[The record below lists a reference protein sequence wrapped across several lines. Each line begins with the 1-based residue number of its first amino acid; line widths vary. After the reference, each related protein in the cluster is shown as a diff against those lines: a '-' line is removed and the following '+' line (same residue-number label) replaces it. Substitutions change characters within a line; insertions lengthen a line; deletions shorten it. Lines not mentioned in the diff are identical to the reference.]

1 LVDGEVH
8 TGHQSSESIKVW
20 HHDEVNEAD
29 LAARYVGSLTI
40 AKHGNLEAHRS
51 FPVALLEK
59 FTKNFKGPKLAQL
72 VGPSGIADIRRM
84 HQRLHN
90 VWLVLAGRIEVV
102 LL

>member
-1 LVDGEVH
+1 LIDSEVH
-8 TGHQSSESIKVW
+8 AWHQSSESIKVW
-20 HHDEVNEAD
+20 HNDEVNEAY
-29 LAARYVGSLTI
+29 LATRYVGSLPI
-40 AKHGNLEAHRS
+40 AEHGNLQAHGS

-72 VGPSGIADIRRM
+72 VGPSRIPDISRM

>member
-1 LVDGEVH
+1 LVDSEVH
-8 TGHQSSESIKVW
+8 PGHQSCESIKVW
-20 HHDEVNEAD
+20 HYHEVNEAY

-40 AKHGNLEAHRS
+40 AKHRNLEAHGS
-51 FPVALLEK
+51 FAVTLLEK

-72 VGPSGIADIRRM
+72 VGPSGIADICRM

-90 VWLVLAGRIEVV
+90 VWLVLAGGIEVV